1 MNLPN
6 KLTLMRL
13 CMVPVIITM
22 LLLPASVINPYVCYG
37 IAAVVFILTAVTDVM
52 DGHIARAHHLVTNFG
67 KFMDPVADKFM
78 VIGSM
83 LSIFFRM
90 LNPAVYGVGYD
101 FYFTVLFFAVI
112 VMVIFR
118 EFAITSLRLVL
129 VNVSGQVVAAN
140 ILGKL
145 KTLSQVICIGA
156 LLIEPILDALITYFL
171 PDYCLH
177 GVYPITILLMV
188 VVLVMTVWSG
198 YNYIKGGWKFISTDK

>member
-1 MNLPN
+1 M
-6 KLTLMRL
+6 
-13 CMVPVIITM
+13 
-22 LLLPASVINPYVCYG
+22 
-37 IAAVVFILTAVTDVM
+37 
-52 DGHIARAHHLVTNFG
+52 ARSHHLVTNFG

-90 LNPAVYGVGYD
+90 LNPTVYGVRYE
-101 FYFTVLFFAVI
+101 FYFTMLFFAVV

>member
-13 CMVPVIITM
+13 CMVPVIITL
-22 LLLPASVINPYVCYG
+22 LLLPAGVIDPYLCYG

-52 DGHIARAHHLVTNFG
+52 DGHIARSHHLVTNFG

-90 LNPAVYGVGYD
+90 LNPTVYGVRYE
-101 FYFTVLFFAVI
+101 FYFTILFFAVV

-156 LLIEPILDALITYFL
+156 LLIEPILDALITHFL

>member
-52 DGHIARAHHLVTNFG
+52 DGHIARSHHLVTNFG